1 MIATVT
7 LLMKMKY
14 TNTWIHT
21 KQLVQHQYYY
31 AWYHYVNEDINNLK
45 FYVNNN
51 LGIVN
56 CNVVTSTFFFKTL
69 SGSTTRY
76 EESRHSANN
85 YFELLSTQLC
95 FYDLKN
101 QWITCRINLP
111 FYKWYQWTTFD
122 RSTKKRTEDKIF
134 LISRVRVV

>member
-14 TNTWIHT
+14 KNTQELSHKFT
-21 KQLVQHQYYY
+21 KKQLVQHQYYY

-56 CNVVTSTFFFKTL
+56 CNVVTSTFF
-69 SGSTTRY
+69 
-76 EESRHSANN
+76 SRH
-85 YFELLSTQLC
+85 
-95 FYDLKN
+95 
-101 QWITCRINLP
+101 
-111 FYKWYQWTTFD
+111 
-122 RSTKKRTEDKIF
+122 
-134 LISRVRVV
+134 